1 MAQATTTIKATK
13 VTRMGDWVI
22 PVQGDDGVTVYALQ
36 INKTQAE
43 KDNIA
48 EIYQAYV
55 DNGVKVLTYNGKG
68 DKPVYLVDATQKL
81 KAQRASASVDEMVA
95 EMVALGVDEMVA
107 RQAIAN
113 AKAKKAEKA
122 KSEKVAA

>member
-1 MAQATTTIKATK
+1 MTQATTTIKATT

-22 PVQGDDGVTVYALQ
+22 PVQDDDGNIIYALQ

-55 DNGVKVLTYNGKG
+55 DNGVKVLTYDGKG
-68 DKPVYLVDATQKL
+68 NKPVYLVDATQKL

-107 RQAIAN
+107 RQAISN

-122 KSEKVAA
+122 KAAKA